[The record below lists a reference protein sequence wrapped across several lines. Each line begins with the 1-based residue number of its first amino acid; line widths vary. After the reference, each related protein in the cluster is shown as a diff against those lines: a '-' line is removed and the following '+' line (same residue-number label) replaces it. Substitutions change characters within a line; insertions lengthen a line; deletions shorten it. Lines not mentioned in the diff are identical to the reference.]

1 MLQPRVDQGRD
12 GGQSYRDQP
21 PANHNTVSPPC
32 LSLTWC
38 LSVMGTCLDTRTQY
52 LLLTDEHEEDD
63 LVPDLPEAQTLL
75 ASLQSK
81 IHFRSTYQISLS
93 IVSNLSSSS
102 QYWAELDLIMI
113 D

>member
-1 MLQPRVDQGRD
+1 MVANPTETSYQPITT
-12 GGQSYRDQP
+12 QP
-21 PANHNTVSPPC
+21 VLCVC
-32 LSLTWC
+32 LSPGVC
-38 LSVMGTCLDTRTQY
+38 LSWRHGENVCLDTRTQY

-93 IVSNLSSSS
+93 PLCPIL
-102 QYWAELDLIMI
+102 AAAACIELDLIMI

>member
-1 MLQPRVDQGRD
+1 MVANPTETSHQPITTQSVLRV
-12 GGQSYRDQP
+12 
-21 PANHNTVSPPC
+21 C
-32 LSLTWC
+32 LSPGVC
-38 LSVMGTCLDTRTQY
+38 LSWRHGENVCLDTRTQY

-102 QYWAELDLIMI
+102 SQYWAELDLIMI